1 MILLSDQQQPV
12 VDSLYRGRNTFVTGP
27 GGTGK
32 SLLLNHLREN
42 LGASRK
48 LDVCGSTGIAAV
60 NVGGVT
66 LHSWAG
72 IGLGEGSANK
82 LALGIRNNRNA
93 WERII
98 KAEILAIDEISMINA
113 ELLDKLDEVFRLVR
127 QDDVPFGGIQMLF
140 LGDFYQLPP
149 VEGKFA
155 FKAKVWKESGV
166 QTHVLTKIFRQKDAD
181 FAQALMELRTGE
193 LSQESKDLLNSRYK
207 AVVGTPERPPVY
219 LTTHN
224 GDANRINDNHLQKL
238 SGSEM
243 VFDANDTGTESGIKL
258 LNKGKIPSELSL
270 KTGSRVI
277 CCVNYDPNLMVMNG
291 SQGTISGF
299 GRVSGILSPIVSFDN
314 GVEIPIVKVKK
325 EITLDGKVIACR
337 EQFPLRLGNA
347 ITTHSSQGMTLDL
360 VEAHLGRAF
369 EKGMIYVALS
379 RVTSLE
385 GLSIMSLN
393 KDLIAPSPE
402 AAAFYASSSPTP
414 DYSALLV

>member
-1 MILLSDQQQPV
+1 MISLSDQQQAV
-12 VDSLYRGRNTFVTGP
+12 VDSLYHGRNTFVTGP

-42 LGASRK
+42 LGASRR

-93 WERII
+93 WDRIT

-113 ELLDKLDEVFRLVR
+113 ELLDKLEEVFRLVR
-127 QDDVPFGGIQMLF
+127 NSDLPFGGVQMLF

-149 VEGKFA
+149 VEGRFA
-155 FKAKVWKESGV
+155 FRSKAWKEAEV
-166 QTHVLTKIFRQKDAD
+166 ETHVLTRVFRQRDAA
-181 FAQALMELRTGE
+181 FAQALLELRTGE
-193 LSQESKDLLNSRYK
+193 LSTASRELLNSRYK

-224 GDANRINDNHLQKL
+224 ADAQRINDSHLRKL
-238 SGSEM
+238 DGSETI
-243 VFDANDTGTESGIKL
+243 FHANDTGTESGIKL
-258 LNKGKIPSELSL
+258 LEKGKIPKDLVL
-270 KTGSRVI
+270 KTGARVI
-277 CCVNYDPNLMVMNG
+277 CCVNYDPNLQIMNG
-291 SQGTISGF
+291 SAGTVTGF

-314 GVEIPIVKVKK
+314 GSEIPIIKVKK

-337 EQFPLRLGNA
+337 EQFPLRLGYA
-347 ITTHSSQGMTLDL
+347 ITTHSSQGMTLEL
-360 VEAHLGRAF
+360 VEAHLGKAF
-369 EKGMIYVALS
+369 EKGQIYVALS
-379 RVTSLE
+379 RATSLE

-393 KDLIAPSPE
+393 KELIKPSPE
-402 AAAFYASSSPTP
+402 AAAFYASATLSD
-414 DYSALLV
+414 DYTALLV